1 MNQNDIYLRLGDLPS
16 TFTRNDQVYAN
27 WIDSLASALLLFCQ
41 ASDNLQGV
49 QTNFE
54 NASNQWLDCWGE
66 LCGVKR
72 RNNESNFV
80 YQNRVWETLLAPRDS
95 AVAITSWISLVENVE
110 AEVVEQI
117 PKGLGYNIIFP
128 PSQLLA
134 NVIRIIQNLIY
145 VRPAGVPFYCFYSQG
160 SIYLNT
166 INYFAGSYS
175 LNPPIG
181 RVTGAYLGSNGIP
194 ITFSI
199 GSTTNNTVSLLPNLF
214 FVDPTLNPSLA

>member
-1 MNQNDIYLRLGDLPS
+1 MNQNDIYLRLGDLPA
-16 TFTRNDQVYAN
+16 TFRRNDQVYAN
-27 WIDSLASALLLFCQ
+27 WIDSLAAALLLFCQ

-72 RNNESNFV
+72 RSNESNFA
-80 YQNRVWETLLAPRDS
+80 YQNRIWETLLAPRDS
-95 AVAITSWISLVENVE
+95 AVAIESWISIVENVA
-110 AEVVEQI
+110 AEVVELT
-117 PKGLGYNIIFP
+117 PKAVGYNILFP

-134 NVIRIIQNLIY
+134 NVIRIITNLVY
-145 VRPAGVPFYCFYSQG
+145 VRPAGVPFYCFYTQG

-166 INYFAGSYS
+166 INYLAGTFT
-175 LNPPIG
+175 LNPAIG